1 MTSCQCCSA
10 LHIEFNKQFV
20 EGTRTKTER
29 TNINNMVV
37 STRLKY
43 TDDPTATNKLHE
55 LQGQAVKITRKQRQ
69 FTTWR
74 LTIPFQGSTVH

>member
-1 MTSCQCCSA
+1 
-10 LHIEFNKQFV
+10 
-20 EGTRTKTER
+20 
-29 TNINNMVV
+29 MVV
-37 STRLKY
+37 STGLKY